1 MLAFLGIATA
11 CQNKPEDLGP
21 AGIKVDQTELTFTS
35 AAGTQTVTLLAT
47 RDWTVSSDAEWVI
60 CTPSEGEASK
70 ENKKIEVSVL
80 ANPNYDRTTT
90 LVFSIGLADQIVTV
104 KQSGDLGE
112 KKALSVSEFNATD
125 ADETTVYEVQG
136 VVTGSINTQYGNF
149 YLTDGKEQMQVYGT
163 TNWADYSD
171 KLAVGDTVIAKGA
184 HTLFNTTHEIK
195 NAEIIY
201 YAKGQGGNVN
211 PGPTDAIYYNNFDKS
226 VAEKTYGSGSSYPY
240 LDQSDCWQNATGSGA
255 ANVTYDYKA
264 MSARSN
270 SNSDSNYSDYAG
282 SGANNLFFG
291 ASAHFAVKGIT
302 LGGAKNLT
310 VSFGSERY
318 VNGADNTFNPS
329 EFHVY
334 VSEDDKKWVELSYS
348 FPNGLK
354 DGRWDMASST
364 FTVPAST
371 SKLSIYIS
379 TDIASAYRLDDLTLV
394 AASAAGTAID
404 FSKGIDI
411 DAGGSTGG
419 GDNPGGGDSAEA
431 KAVTVADFIAA
442 AESSTQP
449 YKLTGIVGGS
459 INATYGNFD
468 LTDATGT
475 VYVYGLTKTNLGY
488 GATNDKSYASLG
500 INAGDEVT
508 LIGYRGSYNDKIEV
522 MYAYYVSHKAAGGD
536 NPGGGTTPDDAISL
550 ADFLA
555 SDDNTQATV
564 ANVFVAALTTKGYVI
579 TDGKDNV
586 YVYANSTPSVK
597 IGDKIH
603 LAGTKTTYYGL
614 PEITSPT
621 ATAVSSGNKVPYP
634 GVQDITKTFD
644 TYESTKADY
653 ITFTATV
660 AKDGNYTNFKVEGAT
675 ARVGSLSSAP
685 SSMYDGLNEGDKV
698 QVTGFFNTFNTSK
711 TPNLL
716 SVIAVSVTKDG
727 ENPGGDQGGDNPGA
741 GDASEYTS
749 NVTWTLGA
757 NAYDATTSSAQSA
770 TVNGVA
776 VSNLLKLGTS
786 SKAGDA
792 TITLPKGT
800 KKVTFYGVAWTGKTA
815 TIVGTVGD
823 TEVIR
828 QDVAGNAGA
837 TGNAPYTM
845 TVTESDKY
853 TKTFDA
859 PLAAD
864 TQVKIT
870 TAAAIRVILFGIKA
884 E

>member
-508 LIGYRGSYNDKIEV
+508 LIGFRGSYNDKIEV
-522 MYAYYVSHKAAGGD
+522 MYAYYVSHKPAGGSGDNPGGGENPGGGDTAEAKTVTVADFIAAAESSTQPYKLTGVIGGSINTTYGNFDLTDATGTVYVYGLTKTNLGYGATNDKSYASLGLKAGDEVTLIGYRGSYGDKVEVLSAYYVSHKPAAGGD
-536 NPGGGTTPDDAISL
+536 NPGG
-550 ADFLA
+550 
-555 SDDNTQATV
+555 
-564 ANVFVAALTTKGYVI
+564 
-579 TDGKDNV
+579 
-586 YVYANSTPSVK
+586 
-597 IGDKIH
+597 
-603 LAGTKTTYYGL
+603 
-614 PEITSPT
+614 
-621 ATAVSSGNKVPYP
+621 
-634 GVQDITKTFD
+634 
-644 TYESTKADY
+644 
-653 ITFTATV
+653 
-660 AKDGNYTNFKVEGAT
+660 
-675 ARVGSLSSAP
+675 
-685 SSMYDGLNEGDKV
+685 
-698 QVTGFFNTFNTSK
+698 
-711 TPNLL
+711 
-716 SVIAVSVTKDG
+716 
-727 ENPGGDQGGDNPGA
+727 ENPPA
-741 GDASEYTS
+741 GDAGEYAS

-757 NAYDATTSSAQSA
+757 NAYDATSSGTSAQSA

-776 VSNLLKLGTS
+776 VSNLLKLGKS
-786 SKAGDA
+786 SAAGTA

-800 KKVTFYGVAWTGKTA
+800 SKVSFYGLSWAGKEA
-815 TIVGTVGD
+815 TLSISMGS
-823 TEVIR
+823 TEVMS
-828 QDVAGNAGA
+828 QPLAVNSGV
-837 TGNAPYTM
+837 TGNAPYTI
-845 TVTESDKY
+845 TVSASDKY
-853 TKTFDA
+853 TKSFDA

-864 TQVKIT
+864 TQIT
-870 TAAAIRVILFGIKA
+870 VTTTGTNYRVILFGIKA